1 MHLILT
7 FIELH
12 VCGDIVF
19 KLHET
24 TFNYYIQCNY
34 IESPK
39 WTLSTCTCLYSATSL
54 CSRNVLQWA
63 SLHPQNIFSDEA
75 FICCFFVQVTSR
87 SISSTSQFWMDMTV
101 FLLMRLRIV
110 LLVKLSLFTCYRL
123 GNYNSSDTLTI
134 NLTHRRSVRSF
145 FFCGR

>member
-19 KLHET
+19 KLRVT
-24 TFNYYIQCNY
+24 IFNYYIQCNY

-54 CSRNVLQWA
+54 CSRHVLQWA

-110 LLVKLSLFTCYRL
+110 PLVKLSSFICYRL

-134 NLTHRRSVRSF
+134 NLAHKRSVRSF

>member
-1 MHLILT
+1 MYVEILSLNYMKQLST
-7 FIELH
+7 TTYSVIILKVQSELSLH
-12 VCGDIVF
+12 VHVCTVQP
-19 KLHET
+19 LCVHVMC
-24 TFNYYIQCNY
+24 FN
-34 IESPK
+34 EP
-39 WTLSTCTCLYSATSL
+39 
-54 CSRNVLQWA
+54 
-63 SLHPQNIFSDEA
+63 A
-75 FICCFFVQVTSR
+75 FIPKISSLMKLLFVVFFVQVTSR

>member
-12 VCGDIVF
+12 VCGDIAF
-19 KLHET
+19 KLRVT

-54 CSRNVLQWA
+54 CSRHVLQWA

-110 LLVKLSLFTCYRL
+110 PLVKLSSFICYRL

-134 NLTHRRSVRSF
+134 NLAHRRSVRSF
-145 FFCGR
+145 CFCGR